1 ATLARIVHARGVPY
15 MVDLG
20 AGALIDLALHGLPKE
35 PLPQE
40 SLAAGADVVT
50 FSGDKLLGGPQA
62 GLIVGRADAIGK
74 IKKDPLKRALRVSKL
89 TMAALEATLRIYAS
103 GHRLEERLPTL
114 ASLTRSQAEIR
125 AACERIAGALNSG
138 VAPTFSVAVKDCA
151 SQIGSGS
158 MPAERLPSAALVLH
172 PAGKVSGRAIERL
185 QDRFR
190 ALPTPVIGR
199 IANGALWLDLRCLW
213 PRDETAFVENL
224 KALVTP

>member
-1 ATLARIVHARGVPY
+1 

-35 PLPQE
+35 PLPRE

-62 GLIVGRADAIGK
+62 GLIVGRRDAIAR

-89 TMAALEATLRIYAS
+89 TLAALEATLRIYAS

-114 ASLTRSQAEIR
+114 ALLARRQAEVR
-125 AACERIAGALNSG
+125 AACERIAGVVKTA
-138 VAPTFSVAVKDCA
+138 VASAFTVTVEDCA

-158 MPAERLPSAALVLH
+158 MPVERLRSAALVLR
-172 PAGKVSGRAIERL
+172 PGGKVSGRVIERL
-185 QDRFR
+185 QDRLR

-199 IANGALWLDLRCLW
+199 IADGALWLDLRCLW
-213 PRDETAFVENL
+213 PHDEAAFVENL
-224 KALVTP
+224 RALAPR